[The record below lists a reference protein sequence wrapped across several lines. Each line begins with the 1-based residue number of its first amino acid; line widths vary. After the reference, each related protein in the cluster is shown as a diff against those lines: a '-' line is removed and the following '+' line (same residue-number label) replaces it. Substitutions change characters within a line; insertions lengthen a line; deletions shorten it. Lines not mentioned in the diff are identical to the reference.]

1 MAFPKKNKDIP
12 YEVALPQLGSK
23 DPAYSRT
30 EPVDDTYDYTN
41 QSCPG
46 RMGGDPR
53 LNAAQ
58 KMHQQHGPITYGKKK
73 GR

>member
-12 YEVALPQLGSK
+12 AEVAFPQLGSK
-23 DPAYSRT
+23 DPAFERT

-41 QSCPG
+41 QSYPG

-53 LNAAQ
+53 LSKAMKEH
-58 KMHQQHGPITYGKKK
+58 KMHRPMPGNKQG
-73 GR
+73 

>member
-12 YEVALPQLGSK
+12 AEVAFPMLGSK
-23 DPAYSRT
+23 DPAFERT

-41 QSCPG
+41 QSMPG

-53 LNAAQ
+53 LSKAEREHV
-58 KMHQQHGPITYGKKK
+58 MHRPLGGGKRK
-73 GR
+73 